1 LKQEVTVAAYVIFD
15 IDVKDPVE
23 YAKYKE
29 MAAPVVAAFGG
40 KYLAR
45 GGKTETLEGNWV
57 AKRVVILEFPNAARI
72 KEWLNSKEYSGARAL
87 RHKTA
92 QSNAIIV
99 EGV

>member
-1 LKQEVTVAAYVIFD
+1 MAAYVIVD
-15 IDVKDPVE
+15 IDVKDAVK
-23 YAKYKE
+23 YTKYKD

-45 GGKTETLEGNWV
+45 GGKVETLEGDWI
-57 AKRVVILEFPNAARI
+57 AKRLVILEFETAARA
-72 KEWLNSKEYSGARAL
+72 KEWLNSKEYSAARAL

-92 QSNAIIV
+92 QSNMIVV

>member
-1 LKQEVTVAAYVIFD
+1 
-15 IDVKDPVE
+15 VKDAVE
-23 YAKYKE
+23 YAKYKD

-45 GGKTETLEGNWV
+45 GGKVDTLEGDWV
-57 AKRVVILEFPNAARI
+57 AKRLVILEFETAARA
-72 KEWLNSKEYSGARAL
+72 KEWLDSKEYSAARAL

-92 QSNAIIV
+92 QSNLIVV

>member
-1 LKQEVTVAAYVIFD
+1 M
-15 IDVKDPVE
+15 KDAVE
-23 YAKYKE
+23 YAKYKD

-45 GGKTETLEGNWV
+45 GGKVETLEGDWI
-57 AKRVVILEFPNAARI
+57 AKRLVILEFETAARA
-72 KEWLNSKEYSGARAL
+72 KEWLNSKEYSAARAL

-92 QSNAIIV
+92 QSNMIVV

>member
-1 LKQEVTVAAYVIFD
+1 
-15 IDVKDPVE
+15 
-23 YAKYKE
+23 

-45 GGKTETLEGNWV
+45 GGKVETLEGDWI
-57 AKRVVILEFPNAARI
+57 AKRLVILEFETAARA
-72 KEWLNSKEYSGARAL
+72 KEWLNSKEYSAARAL

-92 QSNAIIV
+92 QSNMIVV

>member
-1 LKQEVTVAAYVIFD
+1 MAAYVIVD

-23 YAKYKE
+23 YAKYKD

-57 AKRVVILEFPNAARI
+57 AKRLVILEFESAARA
-72 KEWLNSKEYSGARAL
+72 KEWLNSKEYSAARAL

-92 QSNAIIV
+92 ESNMIVV
-99 EGV
+99 EGA

>member
-1 LKQEVTVAAYVIFD
+1 MAAYVILD
-15 IDVKDPVE
+15 IDVKDPNE
-23 YAKYKE
+23 YAKYKD

-45 GGKTETLEGNWV
+45 GGKTETMEGKWT
-57 AKRVVILEFPNAARI
+57 AKRLVILEFANAARA
-72 KEWLNSKEYSGARAL
+72 KEWLLSKEYSEARAL

-92 QSNAIIV
+92 ESNTIVV

>member
-1 LKQEVTVAAYVIFD
+1 MAAYVIVD
-15 IDVKDPVE
+15 IDVNEPLE

-45 GGKTETLEGNWV
+45 GGKTETLEGGWI
-57 AKRVVILEFPNAARI
+57 AKRLVILEFESVARA
-72 KEWLNSKEYSGARAL
+72 KEWLNSKEYSAARAL

-92 QSNAIIV
+92 ECYMIVV

>member
-1 LKQEVTVAAYVIFD
+1 
-15 IDVKDPVE
+15 VKDAVE
-23 YAKYKE
+23 YAKYKD

-45 GGKTETLEGNWV
+45 GGKVETLEGDWI
-57 AKRVVILEFPNAARI
+57 AKRLVILEFETVARA
-72 KEWLNSKEYSGARAL
+72 KEWLNSKEYSAARAL

-92 QSNAIIV
+92 QSNLIVV

>member
-1 LKQEVTVAAYVIFD
+1 MAAYVIVD
-15 IDVKDPVE
+15 IDVKEPVE

-45 GGKTETLEGNWV
+45 GGKVETLEGDWV
-57 AKRVVILEFPNAARI
+57 AQRLVILQFESVARA
-72 KEWLNSKEYSGARAL
+72 KEWLNSKEYSAARAL

-92 QSNAIIV
+92 KSNMIVV

>member
-1 LKQEVTVAAYVIFD
+1 MAAYVIFD
-15 IDVKDPVE
+15 IDVKEPVE
-23 YAKYKE
+23 YARYKD

-45 GGKTETLEGNWV
+45 GGKTETLEGDWV
-57 AKRVVILEFPNAARI
+57 AKRLVILEFPTAARA
-72 KEWLNSKEYSGARAL
+72 KEWLSSKEYSAARAL

-92 QSNAIIV
+92 KSNMIVV

>member
-1 LKQEVTVAAYVIFD
+1 MAAYVIVD

-23 YAKYKE
+23 YAKYKD

-45 GGKTETLEGNWV
+45 GGKVETLEGAWV
-57 AKRVVILEFPNAARI
+57 AKRLVILEFESIARA
-72 KEWLNSKEYSGARAL
+72 KEWLNSKEYSAARAL

-92 QSNAIIV
+92 QSNMIVV
-99 EGV
+99 EGT

>member
-1 LKQEVTVAAYVIFD
+1 MAAYVIVD
-15 IDVKDPVE
+15 IDVKDAVE
-23 YAKYKE
+23 YAKYKD

-45 GGKTETLEGNWV
+45 GGKVETLEGDWI
-57 AKRVVILEFPNAARI
+57 AKRLVILEFETAARA
-72 KEWLNSKEYSGARAL
+72 KEWLNSKEYSAARAL

-92 QSNAIIV
+92 QSNMIVV

>member
-1 LKQEVTVAAYVIFD
+1 MAAYVIVD

-23 YAKYKE
+23 YAKYKD

-45 GGKTETLEGNWV
+45 GGKVETLEGAWV
-57 AKRVVILEFPNAARI
+57 AKRLVILEFESVARA
-72 KEWLNSKEYSGARAL
+72 KEWLNSKEYSAARAL

-92 QSNAIIV
+92 QSNMIVV
-99 EGV
+99 EGA

>member
-1 LKQEVTVAAYVIFD
+1 MAAYVIVD
-15 IDVKDPVE
+15 IDVKEPVE

-45 GGKTETLEGNWV
+45 GGKVETLEGDWV
-57 AKRVVILEFPNAARI
+57 TKRLVILQFESVARA
-72 KEWLNSKEYSGARAL
+72 KEWLNSKEYNAARAL

-92 QSNAIIV
+92 KSNMIVV

>member
-1 LKQEVTVAAYVIFD
+1 MAAYMIFD

-23 YAKYKE
+23 YARYKD

-45 GGKTETLEGNWV
+45 GGKTETLEGSWV
-57 AKRVVILEFPNAARI
+57 AKRLVILEFPNAARA
-72 KEWLNSKEYSGARAL
+72 KEWLNSKEYSAARAL

-92 QSNAIIV
+92 ESNMIIV
-99 EGV
+99 DGVESP

>member
-1 LKQEVTVAAYVIFD
+1 MAAYVIVD
-15 IDVKDPVE
+15 IDVKEPVE

-45 GGKTETLEGNWV
+45 GGKVETLEGDWV
-57 AKRVVILEFPNAARI
+57 AKRLVILQFESVARA
-72 KEWLNSKEYSGARAL
+72 KEWLNSKEYSAARAL

-92 QSNAIIV
+92 KSNMIVV

>member
-1 LKQEVTVAAYVIFD
+1 MAAYVIVD

-23 YAKYKE
+23 YAKYKD

-45 GGKTETLEGNWV
+45 GGKTETLEGNWA
-57 AKRVVILEFPNAARI
+57 AKRLVILEFESAARA
-72 KEWLNSKEYSGARAL
+72 KEWLNSKEYSAARAL

-92 QSNAIIV
+92 ESNMIV
-99 EGV
+99 IEGV

>member
-1 LKQEVTVAAYVIFD
+1 MAAYVIVD

-23 YAKYKE
+23 YAKYKD

-45 GGKTETLEGNWV
+45 GGKVETLEGDWV
-57 AKRVVILEFPNAARI
+57 AKRLVILEFENVRRA
-72 KEWLNSKEYSGARAL
+72 KEWLNSKEYSAARAL

-92 QSNAIIV
+92 QSNMIVV

>member
-1 LKQEVTVAAYVIFD
+1 MAAYVIVD

-23 YAKYKE
+23 YAKYKD

-45 GGKTETLEGNWV
+45 GGKVETLEGDWV
-57 AKRVVILEFPNAARI
+57 AKRLVILEFESGARA
-72 KEWLNSKEYSGARAL
+72 KEWLNSKEYSAARAL

-92 QSNAIIV
+92 QSNMIVV

>member
-1 LKQEVTVAAYVIFD
+1 MAAYVIVD

-23 YAKYKE
+23 YAKYKD

-40 KYLAR
+40 RYLAR

-57 AKRVVILEFPNAARI
+57 AKRLVILEFESAARA
-72 KEWLNSKEYSGARAL
+72 KEWLNSKEYSAARAL

-92 QSNAIIV
+92 ESNMIVV
-99 EGV
+99 EGA

>member
-1 LKQEVTVAAYVIFD
+1 MAAYVIVD

-23 YAKYKE
+23 YAKYKD

-45 GGKTETLEGNWV
+45 GGKVETLEGDWV
-57 AKRVVILEFPNAARI
+57 AKRLVILEFENVRRA
-72 KEWLNSKEYSGARAL
+72 KEWLNSKEYSAARAL
-87 RHKTA
+87 RHQTA
-92 QSNAIIV
+92 QSKMIVV

>member
-1 LKQEVTVAAYVIFD
+1 MAAYVIVD
-15 IDVKDPVE
+15 IDVKDAVE
-23 YAKYKE
+23 YAKYKD

-45 GGKTETLEGNWV
+45 GGKVETLEGDWV
-57 AKRVVILEFPNAARI
+57 AKRLVILEFETVARA
-72 KEWLNSKEYSGARAL
+72 KEWLNSKEYSAARAL

-92 QSNAIIV
+92 QSNLIVV

>member
-1 LKQEVTVAAYVIFD
+1 MAAYVIVN
-15 IDVKDPVE
+15 IDVKDAVE
-23 YAKYKE
+23 YAKYKD

-45 GGKTETLEGNWV
+45 GGKVETLEGDWV
-57 AKRVVILEFPNAARI
+57 AKRLVILEFETAARA
-72 KEWLNSKEYSGARAL
+72 KEWLDSKEYSAARAL

-92 QSNAIIV
+92 QSNMIVV